1 VPTTDTVICMFPSFE
16 YWAAL
21 AVLPP
26 APMTIWAEFAGEP
39 YIEWNDG
46 SDKQVIIHLSGT
58 GLLSASW
65 DHWASGEEC
74 NWCTEGVTD
83 ASKFLAAL
91 LELWEVV
98 TERGILSVDPH
109 HLPMVAPVAVNG

>member
-1 VPTTDTVICMFPSFE
+1 MAHLFPSPD
-16 YWAAL
+16 YWSAL

-26 APMTIWAEFAGEP
+26 APVTIWAEFEGEP